1 MDHAAINTMQ
11 QQGDLGSESVR
22 IGLEF
27 SGRNVNHIADLEDVI
42 AKALLRCSTND
53 PMILD
58 LQASYFASQGRIG
71 N

>member
-1 MDHAAINTMQ
+1 MPKR
-11 QQGDLGSESVR
+11 E
-22 IGLEF
+22 
-27 SGRNVNHIADLEDVI
+27 HIADLEDVI